1 MANQKKTPHIN
12 LPIDKLQLN
21 NGQLD
26 GLGKNPRFIRD
37 EKFGQ
42 LKKSLEESPEFL
54 DARPLLVYPL
64 TDGKFITVAGNM
76 RLRAA
81 RELGFKEVPCYVFPK
96 ETPVE
101 KLREY
106 AIKDNVAFGEI
117 DYEILKDD
125 WDAAELSDWGVD
137 VPDFLENEDEPP
149 QQRTSPIDDDDFDED
164 TDDVPKRCIRGDIWQ
179 LGGHRLMCGDST
191 KEEDVAAL
199 LGETNIDMV
208 FTDPPYGIAYGGVEK
223 ASSTKSR
230 MTSCKACN
238 SAA

>member
-64 TDGKFITVAGNM
+64 EGGKFITVAGNM

-81 RELGFKEVPCYVFPK
+81 RELGFKEMPCYVFPK
-96 ETPVE
+96 ETPME

-117 DYEILKDD
+117 DYEILKED
-125 WDAAELSDWGVD
+125 WDTGELTDWGMD
-137 VPDFLENEDEPP
+137 LPDF
-149 QQRTSPIDDDDFDED
+149 
-164 TDDVPKRCIRGDIWQ
+164 
-179 LGGHRLMCGDST
+179 
-191 KEEDVAAL
+191 
-199 LGETNIDMV
+199 
-208 FTDPPYGIAYGGVEK
+208 FTGGVLLM
-223 ASSTKSR
+223 KSWR
-230 MTSCKACN
+230 SRTPIRKLTPTISRTRWR
-238 SAA
+238 